1 MMVDDV
7 MVKSPQGS
15 SWWSLKLFDQ
25 DSAGKGAS
33 EPTTSSPP
41 APAVVAEPV
50 VAAAAPELKEKK
62 SEGYLAQGCRI
73 WAAARVV

>member
-1 MMVDDV
+1 
-7 MVKSPQGS
+7 
-15 SWWSLKLFDQ
+15 LKLFDQ

-33 EPTTSSPP
+33 
-41 APAVVAEPV
+41 VAEPV

-73 WAAARVV
+73 